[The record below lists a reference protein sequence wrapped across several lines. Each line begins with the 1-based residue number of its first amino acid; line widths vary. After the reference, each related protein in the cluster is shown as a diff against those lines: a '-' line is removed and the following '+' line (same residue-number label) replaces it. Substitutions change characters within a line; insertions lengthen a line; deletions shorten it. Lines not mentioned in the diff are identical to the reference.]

1 MTKDIG
7 HILTM
12 VLVPRATRD
21 LFSTLLGDRI
31 IDDEKDHATGF
42 DSEGIE
48 EPPQGDLHQL
58 LLSPDIFAEESG
70 EA

>member
-1 MTKDIG
+1 M
-7 HILTM
+7 
-12 VLVPRATRD
+12 PRATGN

-31 IDDEKDHATGF
+31 IDHEKDHATGF
-42 DSEGIE
+42 DSKGIE

-58 LLSPDIFAEESG
+58 LLSPAVLAEESG

>member
-7 HILTM
+7 HILGM
-12 VLVPRATRD
+12 VLVPRTTGD

-31 IDDEKDHATGF
+31 IDDEKDHTMGF

-48 EPPQGDLHQL
+48 EPPQGDLQQL
-58 LLSPDIFAEESG
+58 LLSPDVLAEESG

>member
-7 HILTM
+7 HILGM
-12 VLVPRATRD
+12 VLVPRTTGD

-31 IDDEKDHATGF
+31 IDDEKDHAMGF
-42 DSEGIE
+42 DPEGIE
-48 EPPQGDLHQL
+48 ERPQGDLQQS
-58 LLSPDIFAEESG
+58 LLSPDVFAEESG